1 MTVEIR
7 GLRPSDDRQA
17 FRSGDEALDLFF
29 HRYAGQ
35 NQFRH
40 HVGTTYVAVE
50 TESILG
56 FVTVSPG
63 SLDAGDLASG
73 RRMPPYPV
81 PILRVARL
89 AVDDS
94 ARGRG
99 LGKAL
104 LRFAIELAERL
115 MRDFG
120 CVGVVVDAKPA
131 AVEFDR
137 RFGFTPVDVVEGVTA
152 QRPEPTTL
160 FLPLGSVPRKGPD
173 QLPAQRRF
181 R

>member
-7 GLRPSDDRQA
+7 ALQPADDRQA
-17 FRSGDEALDLFF
+17 FRSGEDALDLYF

-40 HVGTTYVAVE
+40 HVGVTYVAVE
-50 TESILG
+50 DGRILG

-63 SLDAGDLASG
+63 SLDAEDLPSG
-73 RRMPPYPV
+73 RKAPPYPV

-89 AVDDS
+89 AVDEI

-104 LRFAIELAERL
+104 LRFAIELAERMSTEL
-115 MRDFG
+115 G
-120 CVGVVVDAKPA
+120 CVGLVVDAKRGAEEFYHRYGFVPLDVLEGA
-131 AVEFDR
+131 TAVRPD
-137 RFGFTPVDVVEGVTA
+137 PTA
-152 QRPEPTTL
+152 M
-160 FLPLGSVPRKGPD
+160 FLALGSVPRPG
-173 QLPAQRRF
+173 
-181 R
+181 

>member
-7 GLRPSDDRQA
+7 LLERSDDRQT

-40 HVGTTYVAVE
+40 HIGVTYVAAE
-50 TESILG
+50 QARILG

-63 SLDAGDLASG
+63 SLDAADLPSG
-73 RRMPPYPV
+73 RRAPPYPV

-89 AVDDS
+89 AVDQS
-94 ARGRG
+94 ARARG

-104 LRFAIELAERL
+104 LRYAIELAERMATEL
-115 MRDFG
+115 G
-120 CVGVVVDAKPA
+120 CVGLVVDAKA
-131 AVEFDR
+131 GAEEFYR
-137 RFGFTPVDVVEGVTA
+137 RYGFVPLDVLEGVA
-152 QRPEPTTL
+152 PQRPAPTPM
-160 FLPLGSVPRKGPD
+160 FLSLGSVPRGRPR
-173 QLPAQRRF
+173 LR
-181 R
+181 

>member
-7 GLRPSDDRQA
+7 ALERNDDRQS

-40 HVGTTYVAVE
+40 HIGVTYVAIE
-50 TESILG
+50 AARILG
-56 FVTVSPG
+56 FVTVAPG
-63 SLDAGDLASG
+63 SLDAADLPSG
-73 RRMPPYPV
+73 RKPPSYPM

-89 AVDDS
+89 AVDHT

-104 LRFAIELAERL
+104 LRFAIELAERMSNEL
-115 MRDFG
+115 G
-120 CVGVVVDAKPA
+120 CVGLVVDAKA
-131 AVEFDR
+131 AAEEFYRRYGFVLVEAVE
-137 RFGFTPVDVVEGVTA
+137 GAGP
-152 QRPEPTTL
+152 QRPEPRSM
-160 FLPLGSVPRKGPD
+160 FLALGTVPRARGTG
-173 QLPAQRRF
+173 L
-181 R
+181 

>member
-17 FRSGDEALDLFF
+17 FRSGDEALDLYF

-50 TESILG
+50 VERILG

-63 SLDAGDLASG
+63 SLDAGDLPSG
-73 RRMPPYPV
+73 RKMPPYPV
-81 PILRVARL
+81 PILRLARL
-89 AVDDS
+89 AVDGS

-99 LGKAL
+99 LGRAL

-115 MRDFG
+115 MSDFG
-120 CVGVVVDAKPA
+120 CVGIVVDAKPA
-131 AVEFDR
+131 AVEFYE
-137 RFGFTPVDVVEGVTA
+137 RFGFTPIDAVEGTTA
-152 QRPEPTTL
+152 QRPEPATM
-160 FLPLGSVPRKGPD
+160 FLSLGSVPRKRSSP
-173 QLPAQRRF
+173 
-181 R
+181 

>member
-7 GLRPSDDRQA
+7 PLQRADDRQA
-17 FRSGDEALDLFF
+17 FRSGDEALDLYF

-40 HVGTTYVAVE
+40 HIGVTYVAAE
-50 TESILG
+50 EGRILG

-63 SLDAGDLASG
+63 SLDAADLPSG
-73 RRMPPYPV
+73 RKTPPYPV

-99 LGKAL
+99 LGRAL
-104 LRFAIELAERL
+104 LRFAIELAERMATEL
-115 MRDFG
+115 G
-120 CVGVVVDAKPA
+120 CVGLVVDAKSGAEEFYRRYGFVALDVIEGA
-131 AVEFDR
+131 A
-137 RFGFTPVDVVEGVTA
+137 A
-152 QRPEPTTL
+152 QRPEPTAM
-160 FLPLGSVPRKGPD
+160 FLALGSVPR
-173 QLPAQRRF
+173 RR
-181 R
+181 

>member
-7 GLRPSDDRQA
+7 ALQPSDDRRG
-17 FRSGDEALDLFF
+17 FCSGDEALDLYF

-40 HVGTTYVAVE
+40 HIGTTYLAVE
-50 TESILG
+50 EGRILG

-63 SLDAGDLASG
+63 SLDAGDLPSG
-73 RRMPPYPV
+73 RRIPPYPV

-89 AVDDS
+89 AVDHRS
-94 ARGRG
+94 RGRG

-115 MRDFG
+115 MTEFG
-120 CVGVVVDAKPA
+120 CVGVVVDAKRGA
-131 AVEFDR
+131 EDFYR
-137 RFGFTPVDVVEGVTA
+137 RFGFVALGVIEGATA
-152 QRPEPTTL
+152 QKPEPTPM
-160 FLPLGSVPRKGPD
+160 FLALGSVPRP
-173 QLPAQRRF
+173 R
-181 R
+181 

>member
-7 GLRPSDDRQA
+7 PLQRADDRQA
-17 FRSGDEALDLFF
+17 FRSGDEALDLYF

-40 HVGTTYVAVE
+40 HIGVSYVAVE
-50 TESILG
+50 GERILG

-63 SLDAGDLASG
+63 SLDAGDLPSG
-73 RRMPPYPV
+73 RKAPPYPV

-89 AVDDS
+89 AVDEI

-104 LRFAIELAERL
+104 LRFSIELAER
-115 MRDFG
+115 MAAEVG
-120 CVGVVVDAKPA
+120 CVGLVVDAKGGA
-131 AVEFDR
+131 EDFYR
-137 RFGFTPVDVVEGVTA
+137 RYGFVPLDVVEGA
-152 QRPEPTTL
+152 APQRPEPTPM
-160 FLPLGSVPRKGPD
+160 FLALGSVPR
-173 QLPAQRRF
+173 R
-181 R
+181 